1 MEIFKQVL
9 ESAIHPAEEADGDY
23 RKDGLLYCGKCN
35 TPKEMKLPNVFDP
48 NGSPHM
54 IVPIPCSCREA
65 EIDAEVAKRKQRE
78 RRIRAQE
85 AMQML
90 ESIGAITRPTS
101 TFSKSVSDVGKNEMI
116 VRRYAER
123 FDKALAENI
132 GLMLFGQMGCGKTFY
147 AQCIANAVIDQ
158 GRMVMYTS
166 IRRLVRAM
174 KNEAEFVLRSVKGC
188 DLLVLDDLGAERN
201 TEFMAEQAFEIINTR
216 YEAHK
221 PLIVTTNLDPNAL
234 KSEQDLTYG
243 RAYQRVLEM
252 CPAVKIEGTTR
263 RKQLAIAKLGKLE
276 ELLK

>member
-9 ESAIHPAEEADGDY
+9 GSAIHPAEEADGDY

-35 TPKEMKLPNVFDP
+35 TPKEMKLPNVFSTD
-48 NGSPHM
+48 GGQHV

-65 EIDAEVAKRKQRE
+65 EIDAEDAKRKQRE
-78 RRIRAQE
+78 RRTKAQE
-85 AMQML
+85 AMQIL

-101 TFSKSVSDVGKNEMI
+101 TFSKSVADIGKNEMI

-252 CPAVKIEGTTR
+252 CPAVKIEGATR